1 MNNFRIF
8 EFNKVKYITGIMAI
22 AVLLLHALSYLAFNH
37 WLEKPINEWLNR
49 RLIIN

>member
-1 MNNFRIF
+1 MDDFRAF
-8 EFNKVKYITGIMAI
+8 GLKKVKYITSILAI
-22 AVLLLHALSYLAFNH
+22 AVLLLHALSHLAFNH

>member
-1 MNNFRIF
+1 MDDLRILGLA
-8 EFNKVKYITGIMAI
+8 KVKYVTIITAI
-22 AVLLLHALSYLAFNH
+22 AVLLLHALSHLAFNH